1 MKTATIAKFNSP
13 QRPKEH
19 KEESQIMQE
28 RFEHSGLAIRRKTGF
43 ACLCVLCAFV
53 VNFSVGCGGQHAD
66 PRDGSIAHIPRLETV
81 KPEVGPM
88 EVVIELSAV
97 VEPMERA
104 DLCARVPGVVKSLQ
118 LQDRREAGPARA
130 GGSLNGSSK
139 AAPTSS
145 STSLDPPEVDI
156 GTVVKAGETLVQLDI
171 PDLLAEKDAKE
182 ALLDQ
187 AEKQKLQ
194 AAEMANTYEAEFK
207 RNQEQHDRIVMLVKR
222 EAVNKERE
230 EETKHQLDAAK
241 ARREAAYAD
250 LKVADSRIKVAK
262 ADVEKLKVLIDYAT
276 IRAPFNGVIT
286 KRWVDRGNMVKD
298 PGTPLLTIMR
308 IDKVRLLLDIP
319 QRDVPLINAT
329 EQNPNPNGLGDKVV
343 LQIPALRDTVPG
355 GEFTGAITRL
365 ASALDPT
372 TRTMRVEVHLANE
385 IRGGNKEVLV
395 DKAGLPVRPLKPGMY
410 GSAKVYLETRPNVLT
425 IPSTALV
432 RRGDR
437 VEVYYVENPSGE
449 PLQGKVR
456 IADDIE
462 LGLDDGRRVEIRKGL
477 TGNEFIIAKGKG
489 VLHAGDTVIA
499 IPFQEADQ
507 KREMEN

>member
-1 MKTATIAKFNSP
+1 MKAATI
-13 QRPKEH
+13 RT
-19 KEESQIMQE
+19 
-28 RFEHSGLAIRRKTGF
+28 RFFAATLLLAS
-43 ACLCVLCAFV
+43 A
-53 VNFSVGCGGQHAD
+53 GCGGQHAD
-66 PRDGSIAHIPRLETV
+66 PRDGAIAHIPRLETV

-88 EVVIELSAV
+88 EVAIELSAV

-118 LQDRREAGPARA
+118 LQDRRDAGATSA
-130 GGSLNGSSK
+130 GASLNGATG
-139 AAPTSS
+139 AASS
-145 STSLDPPEVDI
+145 SLDRPEVDI
-156 GTVVKAGETLVQLDI
+156 GTTVKTGETLVQLDI
-171 PDLLAEKDAKE
+171 PDLVAEKNAKE

-194 AAEMANTYEAEFK
+194 AAEMAKTYEAELK
-207 RNQEQHDRIVMLVKR
+207 RNQEQHDRIVLLVKR
-222 EAVNKERE
+222 EAINKERE

-262 ADVEKLKVLIDYAT
+262 ADVEKLKVLIEYAT
-276 IRAPFNGVIT
+276 IRAPFDGVIT

-355 GEFTGAITRL
+355 GEFTGCITRL

-385 IRGGNKEVLV
+385 IRDSNNKLAL
-395 DKAGLPVRPLKPGMY
+395 DKAGLPIRPLKPGMF
-410 GSAKVYLETRPNVLT
+410 GSAKVYLETRNNVLT

-432 RRGDR
+432 RRGER

-456 IADDIE
+456 VADDIE
-462 LGLDDGRRVEIRKGL
+462 LGLDDGKRVEIRKGL
-477 TGNEFIIAKGKG
+477 TGKELIIAKGKG

-499 IPFQEADQ
+499 VPFQESDQ
-507 KREMEN
+507 KPEIE

>member
-1 MKTATIAKFNSP
+1 MKTTMIVNRLLTGKPTQVAG
-13 QRPKEH
+13 
-19 KEESQIMQE
+19 
-28 RFEHSGLAIRRKTGF
+28 GLALAVLF
-43 ACLCVLCAFV
+43 A
-53 VNFSVGCGGQHAD
+53 SSGCGGRPSEHRAGD
-66 PRDGSIAHIPRLETV
+66 TTHIPRLETV
-81 KPEVGPM
+81 KPEIGPM
-88 EVVIELSAV
+88 EIVIELSAV
-97 VEPMERA
+97 VEPMEKA

-118 LQDRREAGPARA
+118 LQDRSSASRA
-130 GGSLNGSSK
+130 PSFPSPL
-139 AAPTSS
+139 AAEGWGEGLTTLQLSPPYPHPLSPQGRGESS
-145 STSLDPPEVDI
+145 SSLDPPEVDI
-156 GTVVKAGETLVQLDI
+156 GATVKTGETLVQLDI
-171 PDLLAEKDAKE
+171 PDLLAEKNSKE

-187 AEKQKLQ
+187 AEKQKTQ
-194 AAEMANTYEAEFK
+194 AAEMANTYEAELK

-230 EETKHQLDAAK
+230 EETKHQLDAAR

-250 LKVADSRIKVAK
+250 LKVADSRIKVAR
-262 ADVEKLKVLIDYAT
+262 ADVDKLKVLIDYAT

-343 LQIPALRDTVPG
+343 LQIAALKDTLPG
-355 GEFTGAITRL
+355 GEFTGTITRL
-365 ASALDPT
+365 ASALDPA

-385 IRGGNKEVLV
+385 IRGENHQVVL
-395 DKAGLPVRPLKPGMY
+395 DKAGIPFRPLKPGMF
-410 GSAKVYLETRPNVLT
+410 GTTKIHLAKRDNVLT

-437 VEVYYVENPSGE
+437 MEVYYVENSTGE
-449 PLQGKVR
+449 PRLGKLR

-462 LGLDDGRRVEIRKGL
+462 LGLDDGRRVEVRKGL
-477 TGNEFIIAKGKG
+477 TGNEFIVAKGKG

-499 IPFQEADQ
+499 VPPQEPDQ
-507 KREMEN
+507 KRETEN